1 MATAVP
7 TGEMK
12 EAFGHQCAWPT
23 LQSMENA
30 VRSAKHTVNSARN
43 ATEDFVAGTTL
54 EIRRHPLTAVGF
66 AAAAGLVT
74 GVAFGFAGAWF
85 WRHRA
90 A

>member
-1 MATAVP
+1 MATAIP

-12 EAFGHQCAWPT
+12 ETFGHQWPT

-30 VRSAKHTVNSARN
+30 VRSAKQTVNSARH
-43 ATEDFVAGTTL
+43 ATEDFVAGTAL

-66 AAAAGLVT
+66 AAAAGVVT
-74 GVAFGFAGAWF
+74 GIAFGFAGAWL

-90 A
+90 